1 MSDNVKDFI
10 IFCTNTEGE
19 VVKLHIKNMLDSD
32 ERRKVAFYSKREA
45 YLMYIV
51 SALLIGMFCSIIVGC
66 FVGLK
71 YIEGVVKCTVFA
83 MILLTFIKC
92 CISKSTNKFYSQY
105 FNIYRQ
111 QEWKRFSDT
120 VEKTYSILSLLNAKT
135 SEGTLLSE
143 NPQNQAAAISIVFCR
158 TYFQMNWISY
168 AGNGDQRQKD
178 DRFNIERVIKNC
190 KFEKDTVEYDIIKN
204 ELRVPLEYEEA

>member
-1 MSDNVKDFI
+1 
-10 IFCTNTEGE
+10 
-19 VVKLHIKNMLDSD
+19 MLDSD

-45 YLMYIV
+45 YLMYIFY
-51 SALLIGMFCSIIVGC
+51 ALLIGMFCSIIAGC
-66 FVGLK
+66 FWELK
-71 YIEGVVKCTVFA
+71 HIKDVTDCMVLA
-83 MILLTFIKC
+83 IILLVFIKC

-105 FNIYRQ
+105 FNIYRKE
-111 QEWKRFSDT
+111 EWKRFSDT

-143 NPQNQAAAISIVFCR
+143 NPQNQALAISIVFCR

-168 AGNGDQRQKD
+168 AGNGDQIQKD
-178 DRFNIERVIKNC
+178 DRFNIECVIKNC